1 MKNRTATAKAVFDHA
16 HEIDSPA
23 ERNAYLD
30 EVCADSPEVRRKV
43 EALLQAYE
51 EAGSSFLKRP
61 PASLSFTGPYVPGRD
76 EPSPSSGVDP
86 ETVNTLPPAHH
97 AVPAEGPGAQ
107 IGPYRLV
114 EKLGEGGMGTVY
126 LAEQEQ
132 PIRRQVAL
140 KIIKPGM
147 DSAEVIA
154 RFEVE
159 RQALTLMD
167 HVNIARVFDA
177 GSTPT
182 SRPYFVMELVKGI
195 PLTRYCNEHTLT
207 VRERLKLFVPVC
219 QAIQHAHQKGV
230 MHRDIK
236 PSNVL
241 VTLHDGKPVPKVI
254 DFGLAKA
261 TEQPLTE
268 HEQLT
273 QVGAVAGTLE
283 YMSPEQ
289 ADPGGVGPDT
299 RTDVYSL
306 GVMLYELLTG
316 TTPLERATLRG
327 AGLIDIVLRIMQEE
341 PPRPSDRVSGLGERL
356 STIAAQRKTEPA
368 GLVKLLRREL
378 DWIVLKA
385 LEKNRNRRYETAS
398 GFAQDVQR
406 YLDDERVEACPPTAR
421 YRLGKFWR
429 KHRKLLVTAIAFVL
443 VLVGAIVLL
452 TVAYFKVNDARQHEV
467 DERRRAEAA
476 ANVTREALAV
486 TWARNRTTRKRAKK
500 LGDTEKTNLS
510 NMLQAYRQLRGE
522 PGPAQEARAKAAET
536 EFLVASV
543 SALTDLVPDAEA
555 SYRRAI
561 ELYEALASEFQSEGE
576 YRIGLAR
583 SYFYLADL
591 LRDRGE
597 REEAK
602 AAYRQAID
610 LLEKV
615 SAVSP
620 DEAAYRRELADAYND
635 LGAVLRDGREYAKA
649 EKALREAV
657 TLGEKVVAQE
667 PDSPQ
672 HRIDLAASY
681 QNLGNAV
688 RDQGDAKAALAWY
701 GKAIGLLTPINPRP
715 DDATLFLRNA
725 HWDRANALDQRG
737 EHAEA
742 IPDWQQA
749 IELEGK
755 GPAGD
760 HLRLFLK
767 IAETEKKLKAQ
778 TKSEGELLYQA
789 AVLHAQATKAAADEE
804 ERLLSERYAKRSLEL
819 LEQARGAGW
828 FRDPQRINQL
838 KEDKDFPQ
846 LPPDDFKRFLQ
857 GLEAGTGK
865 DDGSEKK

>member
-1 MKNRTATAKAVFDHA
+1 MKNPAPTAKAVFDHA
-16 HEIDSPA
+16 HEMDSPA
-23 ERNAYLD
+23 ERKAYLD
-30 EVCADSPEVRRKV
+30 EVCADSPEVRRQV

-51 EAGSSFLKRP
+51 AAGSRFLNSP
-61 PASLSFTGPYVPGRD
+61 PVALSFTGPYLPGRD
-76 EPSPSSGVDP
+76 AAGPSSVVEP
-86 ETVNTLPPAHH
+86 ETVDTLPPVAPS
-97 AVPAEGPGAQ
+97 VPAEGPGVQ

-114 EKLGEGGMGTVY
+114 EKLGEGGMGAVY

-132 PIRRQVAL
+132 PIRRRVAL
-140 KIIKPGM
+140 KIIRPGM
-147 DSAEVIA
+147 DSAEVVA
-154 RFEVE
+154 RFEME

-177 GSTPT
+177 GSTAT
-182 SRPYFVMELVKGI
+182 GLPYFVMELVRGI

-207 VRERLKLFVPVC
+207 LRERLELFVPVC
-219 QAIQHAHQKGV
+219 QAVQHAHQKGV
-230 MHRDIK
+230 MHRDLK

-241 VTLHDGKPVPKVI
+241 VALQDGKPVPKVI

-316 TTPLERATLRG
+316 TTPLDGPTLRG

-341 PPRPSDRVSGLGERL
+341 PPRPSDRVSGLGQRL
-356 STIAAQRKTEPA
+356 AAIAAQRKTEPA
-368 GLVKLLRREL
+368 GLAKVLRSEL
-378 DWIVLKA
+378 DWITLKA

-406 YLDDERVEACPPTAR
+406 YLDDEPVEACPPTAW
-421 YRLGKFWR
+421 YRLGKFAR
-429 KHRKLLVTAIAFVL
+429 KHRTLLATAGGFVALLVLGV
-443 VLVGAIVLL
+443 VGL
-452 TVAYFKVNDARQHEV
+452 TWGVVEVNKARQQEKNQ
-467 DERRRAEAA
+467 RQRTEAA
-476 ANVTREALAV
+476 GSVTREALAL
-486 TWARNRTTRKRAKK
+486 TWARKRSDRKQTK
-500 LGDTEKTNLS
+500 LGDTEKANLS
-510 NMLQAYRQLRGE
+510 NMLQAYRQLMVE
-522 PGPAQEARAKAAET
+522 PEASREARAKAAQT
-536 EFLVASV
+536 EFLVASLC
-543 SALTDLVPDAEA
+543 ALTDLTADAET
-555 SYRRAI
+555 SYQRAI
-561 ELYEALASEFQSEGE
+561 ELYESLASEFKDEAE

-583 SYFYLADL
+583 CKFYLADL
-591 LRDRGE
+591 LRPLDR
-597 REEAK
+597 RLEAE
-602 AAYRQAID
+602 AAYRRAID
-610 LLEKV
+610 LFEKV
-615 SAVSP
+615 VAEFP

-635 LGAVLRDGREYAKA
+635 LGALLRDGREFAKA

-672 HRIDLAASY
+672 HHIDLAASY
-681 QNLGNAV
+681 QNLGNVV
-688 RDQGDAKAALAWY
+688 RDQGDPRAALAWY

-715 DDATLFLRNA
+715 ADATGFLRNA
-725 HWDRANALDQRG
+725 HWDRANALDQLG
-737 EHAEA
+737 KHAEA

-749 IELEGK
+749 IELEGM
-755 GPAGD
+755 GPTRD
-760 HLRLFLK
+760 HLRLFLE
-767 IAETEKKLKAQ
+767 IAETEEKLKAQ
-778 TKSEGELLYQA
+778 SKPEGELLYQA
-789 AVLHAQATKAAADEE
+789 AVLHARATKAAADEE

-828 FRDPQRINQL
+828 FRDPLRIKQL
-838 KEDKDFPQ
+838 KEDKDFAP
-846 LPPDDFKRFLQ
+846 LPPEEFERFLK